1 MQFFLKKHAPQ
12 VATHLVK
19 AEILHSGR
27 TLTFNFTV
35 SKRDGSEYCANPEFG
50 EDYSKNWGLWET
62 DVVEAFIQLRK
73 TPEEVTAPY
82 LEIQLSPLN
91 QPFALLIEKPRET
104 FDYPKNLSFTHES
117 AGEERTWRAQMKV
130 TLPNELQGQHLY
142 LGLNACL
149 GIGERE
155 FFALNPNPEEIPDFH
170 RPDLFEKI
178 GEIWES

>member
-19 AEILHSGR
+19 SEIQISGR

-35 SKRDGSEYCANPEFG
+35 SKRDSSEFCANPEFG

-62 DVVEAFIQLRK
+62 DVVEAFIQLRSH
-73 TPEEVTAPY
+73 PDEVTAPY

-91 QPFALLIEKPRET
+91 QPFALLIQKPREV
-104 FDYPKNLSFTHES
+104 FDYPKNLDFKHES
-117 AGEERTWRAQMKV
+117 TGEDRTWRAKLEV
-130 TLPNELQGQHLY
+130 TLPEELKGDHLY
-142 LGLNACL
+142 LGLFACL

-155 FFALNPNPEEIPDFH
+155 YFALIPNPESNPDFH
-170 RPDLFEKI
+170 RPELFV
-178 GEIWES
+178 SMN